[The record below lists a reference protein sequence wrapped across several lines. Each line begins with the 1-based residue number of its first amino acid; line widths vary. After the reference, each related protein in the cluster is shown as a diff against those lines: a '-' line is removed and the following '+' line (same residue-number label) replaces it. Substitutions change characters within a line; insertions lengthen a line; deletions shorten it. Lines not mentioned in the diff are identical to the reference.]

1 MQAAEFNAFIEEKLN
16 DFRDIL
22 VKKGAEY
29 VPEGAVEVSR
39 FHNFEVSSALN
50 GTTKEQAL
58 WGFVTKHIVSVADMV
73 KDEPLDHSLAKWD
86 EKIGDISVYM
96 LLLHAMVY
104 EAHGNADLVK
114 EAMDAYQDHVASF
127 NHLVEDPPG
136 NDIPPADAGAS
147 FYPSAL
153 KTVQAIDEDEEE
165 VNSGKARSQA
175 RQRYLDNKYAAE
187 RALAEQRGS
196 EPTTKPV
203 ESDIQPNGEPKIG
216 EPTETA
222 SQRGL
227 RQYAANAEYATQAVA
242 DRRAREE
249 AGWVN
254 VRDQSPAETQKL
266 MADAVQ
272 KEILKDNPEPFPQEE
287 DGPTRKELLE
297 MSTEEFAALKA
308 ANSPKV
314 DLRHKSTRI
323 EKVSELNPQDQLIK
337 IDDTV
342 VGVSRASYPDNKT
355 VKVDN
360 IVMDTVVDATN
371 AHKAWMA
378 SVTPPIGGMQT

>member
-1 MQAAEFNAFIEEKLN
+1 MDAQTFNAFLEGKLN
-16 DFRDIL
+16 DIRDIL
-22 VKKGAEY
+22 ASKGAEY
-29 VPEGAVEVSR
+29 VPEGPVEKSR
-39 FHNFEVSSALN
+39 FHNFEVSAALN
-50 GTTKEQAL
+50 GSTKEQAL
-58 WGFVTKHIVSVADMV
+58 WGFVTKHIVSLADMI

-96 LLLHAMVY
+96 VLLHAMVY

-127 NHLVEDPPG
+127 NDLVEDPPG
-136 NDIPPADAGAS
+136 KDIPPASAGAS
-147 FYPSAL
+147 FHKDAYG
-153 KTVQAIDEDEEE
+153 VVHAIDEAEQKTADEP
-165 VNSGKARSQA
+165 GTRSRA
-175 RQRYLDNKYAAE
+175 RQRYLDNQHTTVGSVPNTHVAT
-187 RALAEQRGS
+187 LAE
-196 EPTTKPV
+196 PHP
-203 ESDIQPNGEPKIG
+203 P
-216 EPTETA
+216 
-222 SQRGL
+222 
-227 RQYAANAEYATQAVA
+227 
-242 DRRAREE
+242 
-249 AGWVN
+249 
-254 VRDQSPAETQKL
+254 ETQKL

-337 IDDTV
+337 IDNTV